1 MLSEGRSY
9 INRAPWLTIFPGLA
23 IFITVFGINL
33 LGDGL
38 RDILDPSCAVKD
50 SEQKITKKILVQET
64 FMAKTYAS
72 ITRRDFLRR
81 GAALGIGAAT
91 APLLLRDSFA
101 ASRDRVTIFHSSV
114 ADSINPYNHSS
125 SPIYGNWQHVIE
137 PLVEFDFKK
146 QDFVGVLADSFQFQG
161 NKWAFK
167 LKKGIKFHNG
177 APLTSKD
184 VVFSIEK
191 IRDEKGGSLQA
202 SNFKDVT
209 EIQTPDDLTVI
220 FVTKQPLAI
229 FLDRLENRFILSK
242 VAGEKF
248 GDKLYDNP
256 IGTGPYKFVSYQR
269 GGNMVFTRNDDY
281 WGGKAAIKEVIFKKV
296 TEDAARLAALESGQA
311 DFVNNIPVHE
321 VARLQKHP
329 RVRIDQIE
337 GLRMFFLAFNM
348 SFKPWDNKLV
358 RQAANYSVDA
368 NAIVK
373 NIFDGIGY
381 PINGPVG
388 TNVVGAD
395 PKLKRYPYD
404 PKKAKELWLKPVF
417 QNGCDIQLYYS
428 SGRYPKD
435 KEVCQVVAAQMVK
448 GGFNVE
454 LISQEWALFWDK
466 QGVNGGKL
474 PFYYIG
480 RGSLTDADTLYDQ
493 YFRTGTTKRTN
504 YSNPE
509 LDKLVEEQQ
518 KTPDQKKR
526 IAILQKAGK
535 MIMDEATFIPLYNLA
550 DIYGVARNLIWK
562 MRPDEKVLGW
572 DMSIK

>member
-1 MLSEGRSY
+1 MRTLIDRRSF
-9 INRAPWLTIFPGLA
+9 L
-23 IFITVFGINL
+23 
-33 LGDGL
+33 
-38 RDILDPSCAVKD
+38 
-50 SEQKITKKILVQET
+50 
-64 FMAKTYAS
+64 KTS
-72 ITRRDFLRR
+72 
-81 GAALGIGAAT
+81 AALAVSAA
-91 APLLLRDSFA
+91 AGRYVQRNA
-101 ASRDRVTIFHSSV
+101 YGASRDRVTIYHTSV

-125 SPIYGNWQHVIE
+125 SPIYGQWQHVME
-137 PLVEFDFKK
+137 PLVELDYKK
-146 QDFVGVLADSFQFQG
+146 QDYVGVLAESWQFQG
-161 NKWAFK
+161 NKWTFK
-167 LKKGIKFHNG
+167 LKKNIKFHNG

-184 VVFSIEK
+184 VAFSIEK
-191 IRDEKGGSLQA
+191 MRDEKGGSLQA

-209 EIQTPDDLTVI
+209 EVQTPDDLTVV

-242 VAGEKF
+242 VAGDKF

-269 GGNMVFTRNDDY
+269 GGNMVFTRNDEY
-281 WGGKAAIKEVIFKKV
+281 WGGKAAIKEIVFRKV
-296 TEDAARLAALESGQA
+296 TEDAARLAALESGQT
-311 DFVNNIPVHE
+311 DFINNVPDHE

-329 RVRIDQIE
+329 RIRIDKIE

-348 SFKPWDNKLV
+348 GFKPWDNKLV

-368 NAIVK
+368 PAIVK

-388 TNVVGAD
+388 ANVVGAD

-404 PKKAKELWLKPVF
+404 PQKSKELLAKAGFP
-417 QNGCDIQLYYS
+417 NGCDIQLYYS
-428 SGRYPKD
+428 AGRYPKD
-435 KEVCQVVAAQMVK
+435 REVCQVVAAQMVK
-448 GGFNVE
+448 GGFQVE

-504 YSNPE
+504 YSNPD
-509 LDKLVEEQQ
+509 LDKLIEEQQ
-518 KTPDQKKR
+518 KTADQKKR
-526 IAILQKAGK
+526 IAILQNAGK
-535 MIMDEATFIPLYNLA
+535 MIMEEAPFIPLYNLA
-550 DIYGVARNLIWK
+550 DIYGVARNVVWK

>member
-1 MLSEGRSY
+1 MRTLIDRRSF
-9 INRAPWLTIFPGLA
+9 L
-23 IFITVFGINL
+23 
-33 LGDGL
+33 
-38 RDILDPSCAVKD
+38 
-50 SEQKITKKILVQET
+50 
-64 FMAKTYAS
+64 KTS
-72 ITRRDFLRR
+72 
-81 GAALGIGAAT
+81 AALAVSAA
-91 APLLLRDSFA
+91 AGRYLNRNA
-101 ASRDRVTIFHSSV
+101 YGASRDRVTIYHSSV

-125 SPIYGNWQHVIE
+125 SPIYGNWQHVME
-137 PLVEFDFKK
+137 PLVELDYKK
-146 QDFVGVLADSFQFQG
+146 QDYVGILADSWQFQG
-161 NKWAFK
+161 NKWTFK

-184 VVFSIEK
+184 VAFSIEK
-191 IRDEKGGSLQA
+191 MRDEKGGSLQA
-202 SNFKDVT
+202 PNFKDVT
-209 EIQTPDDLTVI
+209 EVQTPDDLTVV

-242 VAGEKF
+242 VAGDKY

-269 GGNMVFTRNDDY
+269 GGNMVFTRNDEY
-281 WGGKAAIKEVIFKKV
+281 WGGKAAIKEIVFRKV

-311 DFVNNIPVHE
+311 DFINNVPDHE

-329 RVRIDQIE
+329 RIRIDKIE
-337 GLRMFFLAFNM
+337 GLRMFCLAFNT

-368 NAIVK
+368 AAIVK

-388 TNVVGAD
+388 RNVIGAD

-404 PKKAKELWLKPVF
+404 PQKSKELLTKAGFP
-417 QNGCDIQLYYS
+417 NGCDIQLYYS
-428 SGRYPKD
+428 AGRYPKD
-435 KEVCQVVAAQMVK
+435 REVCQVVAAQMVK
-448 GGFNVE
+448 GGFRVE
-454 LISQEWALFWDK
+454 LVSQEWALFWDK

-504 YSNPE
+504 YSNPDI
-509 LDKLVEEQQ
+509 DKLIEEQQ
-518 KTPDQKKR
+518 KTADQKKR

-535 MIMDEATFIPLYNLA
+535 MIMEEAPFIPLYNLA
-550 DIYGVARNLIWK
+550 DIYGVARNLVWK

>member
-1 MLSEGRSY
+1 MRALIDRRSF
-9 INRAPWLTIFPGLA
+9 L
-23 IFITVFGINL
+23 
-33 LGDGL
+33 
-38 RDILDPSCAVKD
+38 
-50 SEQKITKKILVQET
+50 
-64 FMAKTYAS
+64 KTS
-72 ITRRDFLRR
+72 
-81 GAALGIGAAT
+81 AALAVSAA
-91 APLLLRDSFA
+91 AGRYLNRNA
-101 ASRDRVTIFHSSV
+101 YGASRDRVTIYHSSV

-125 SPIYGNWQHVIE
+125 SPIYGNWQHVME
-137 PLVEFDFKK
+137 PLVELDYKK
-146 QDFVGVLADSFQFQG
+146 QDYVGILADSWQFQG
-161 NKWAFK
+161 NKWTFK

-177 APLTSKD
+177 SPLTSKD
-184 VVFSIEK
+184 VAFSIEK
-191 IRDEKGGSLQA
+191 MRDEKGGSLQA
-202 SNFKDVT
+202 PNFKDVT
-209 EIQTPDDLTVI
+209 EVQTPDDLTVV

-242 VAGEKF
+242 VAGDKY

-269 GGNMVFTRNDDY
+269 GGNMVFTRNDEY
-281 WGGKAAIKEVIFKKV
+281 WGGKAAIKEIVFRKV

-311 DFVNNIPVHE
+311 DFINNVPDHE
-321 VARLQKHP
+321 VVRLQKHP
-329 RVRIDQIE
+329 RIRIDKIE
-337 GLRMFFLAFNM
+337 GLRMFFLAFNT

-368 NAIVK
+368 AAIVK

-388 TNVVGAD
+388 RNVIGAD

-404 PKKAKELWLKPVF
+404 PQKSKELLTKAGFP
-417 QNGCDIQLYYS
+417 NGCDIQLYYS
-428 SGRYPKD
+428 AGRYPKD
-435 KEVCQVVAAQMVK
+435 REVCQVVAAQMVK
-448 GGFNVE
+448 GGFRVE
-454 LISQEWALFWDK
+454 LVSQEWALFWDK

-504 YSNPE
+504 YSNPDI
-509 LDKLVEEQQ
+509 DKLIEEQQ
-518 KTPDQKKR
+518 KTADQKKR

-535 MIMDEATFIPLYNLA
+535 MIMEEAPFIPLYNLA
-550 DIYGVARNLIWK
+550 DIYGVARNLVWK